1 MTTRGAARRP
11 IGAAALLLVLVILGV
26 GAAGAFV
33 RVSIVDEALRARILR
48 HMEAASGL
56 SVEVAGPITLR
67 LLPRP
72 TLEMTAVSMVGAD
85 GAVSLD
91 ADGLTGRLGFGDLLT
106 GDLQVHSTVLDRPTV
121 VLDLDRLEPLARL
134 MAGRPAGGGI
144 DRQGARRLPAV
155 LHSDGLT
162 VRSGV
167 VRLLSRDR
175 RRDTIVTDL
184 SATLAW
190 PDETSSA
197 SLAGSAGWRNGEGQ
211 FAVRL
216 DAPSLLASG
225 QASAASLH
233 VKSTLLDLSA
243 DGTLSGSGATVAV
256 GTLSAATP
264 DLAAFLR
271 VTGTPAA
278 QLSAI
283 HRARLSGDAT
293 LGDGVLSLAEA
304 HLWLDSTEF
313 EGAMA
318 FNDPGGHPGLVG
330 TLATDRI
337 DLDPFLAALPTLAGS
352 DAGWSRIPFNT
363 RSVAYD
369 DIDLRISASLATV
382 GALAFQDGSLSLQ
395 SGNGRMELSLGEA
408 RAYDGLLKGRV
419 VATLRDDQ
427 TEVHADA
434 TLSRLD
440 LTSLARDAGGLN
452 DLKGTTTG
460 HMTLDGRGDT
470 PEQLMRSLRGKGQ
483 VSVRN
488 GEIAGP
494 LVDAIV
500 KTGSSN
506 RSARPILPES
516 IASFDAATLG
526 FAIDKGRLSLDDSW
540 IVWPNLRA
548 MVTGSASVPQQRLD
562 LRAAVTAASDDPAT
576 AGDQPAAFGLAGPWR
591 DLHLWAEHNGS

>member
-1 MTTRGAARRP
+1 MLGNAAWRPTRV
-11 IGAAALLLVLVILGV
+11 AALLLGVVLLGV
-26 GAAGAFV
+26 VAVGAFL
-33 RVSIVDEALRARILR
+33 RVSIVDEHLRARIVH

-72 TLEMTAVSMVGAD
+72 TLDMTAVSMSGAD

-91 ADGLTGRLGFGDLLT
+91 ADSLTGDLGLSDLLH

-134 MAGRPAGGGI
+134 LAGRPVGG
-144 DRQGARRLPAV
+144 RSNPQGARNLLTV

-175 RRDTIVTDL
+175 RRDTMITDL

-190 PDETSSA
+190 PDESSSA
-197 SLAGSAGWRNGEGQ
+197 SLSGSATWRSDGGR
-211 FAVRL
+211 FAFHLDDPSRL
-216 DAPSLLASG
+216 AAGL
-225 QASAASLH
+225 ASAASLQ
-233 VKSTLLDLSA
+233 VKSALLDLSA
-243 DGTLSGSGATVAV
+243 EGTLSGSGPTRAT
-256 GTLSAATP
+256 GTLSADAP

-278 QLSAI
+278 QLTAI
-283 HRARLSGDAT
+283 HRARLTGDAT
-293 LGDGVLSLAEA
+293 LGGGVLSLAQA

-337 DLDPFLAALPTLAGS
+337 DLDPFLAALPTLASS
-352 DAGWSRIPFNT
+352 DAGWSRTPFNT

-369 DIDLRISASLATV
+369 DIDLRISASLATA
-382 GALAFQDGSLSLQ
+382 GALAFEDGSLSLQ
-395 SGNGRMELSLGEA
+395 SGNGRMEVSLGEA
-408 RAYDGLLKGRV
+408 RAYDGLLKGRL
-419 VATLRDDQ
+419 VAILRDDQ

-440 LTSLARDAGGLN
+440 LTSLARDAVGLN
-452 DLKGTTTG
+452 ELKGTTTG
-460 HMTLDGRGDT
+460 HMTLDGRGET
-470 PEQLMRSLRGKGQ
+470 PDQLMRSLRGKGQ
-483 VSVRN
+483 VSVRD
-488 GEIAGP
+488 GVIAAP

-506 RSARPILPES
+506 PSARPILPES
-516 IASFDAATLG
+516 ITSFDAATLD

-540 IVWPNLRA
+540 ILWPNLRA
-548 MVTGSASVPQQRLD
+548 MLTGSASVPQQRLD
-562 LRAAVTAASDDPAT
+562 LHAAVTPASDDHPAA
-576 AGDQPAAFGLAGPWR
+576 AGDEPAAFGLAGPWR